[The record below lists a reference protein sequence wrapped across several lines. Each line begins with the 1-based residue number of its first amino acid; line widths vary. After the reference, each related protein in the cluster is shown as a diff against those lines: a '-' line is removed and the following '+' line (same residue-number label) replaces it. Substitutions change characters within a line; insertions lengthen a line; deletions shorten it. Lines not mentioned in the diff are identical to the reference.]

1 MSSNKVIL
9 KIPILPDRPSQEDPT
24 KISPPVPGLPL
35 DPSSAPRGGSSLG
48 SDNNDDGSQREEE
61 GDGDGESGGGVGTKA
76 TPPVMNFRDEAVATP
91 QVWSEGRTV
100 WKGDTLRALR
110 APLFVVEIA
119 VVGEKGS
126 EVFAYSQRLPA
137 VKEAA
142 LALIDKAIASTQV
155 IFCVV
160 AASMVEVGLAV
171 VTERVV
177 FNSGGGR

>member
-1 MSSNKVIL
+1 
-9 KIPILPDRPSQEDPT
+9 
-24 KISPPVPGLPL
+24 
-35 DPSSAPRGGSSLG
+35 
-48 SDNNDDGSQREEE
+48 
-61 GDGDGESGGGVGTKA
+61 
-76 TPPVMNFRDEAVATP
+76 MNVRDEAAAIP

-119 VVGEKGS
+119 VVGDKGS

-155 IFCVV
+155 TFYVV
-160 AASMVEVGLAV
+160 SASMVEGVLVV
-171 VTERVV
+171 VTERVSC
-177 FNSGGGR
+177 F